1 MLKKIRIWKIDLKNR
16 LKNSLKS
23 IFENYL
29 KKNKFENFSGK
40 HIRELF
46 WKTDMRMV
54 LENKSKNCFDFKD
67 DF

>member
-1 MLKKIRIWKIDLKNR
+1 MWVYTLWICHACLMGYVNNR
-16 LKNSLKS
+16 
-23 IFENYL
+23 
-29 KKNKFENFSGK
+29 FENFFGK

-54 LENKSKNCFDFKD
+54 LENKSKNSFDFKD

>member
-1 MLKKIRIWKIDLKNR
+1 MKNR
-16 LKNSLKS
+16 
-23 IFENYL
+23 FEKQIKKFFEKHIWEL
-29 KKNKFENFSGK
+29 FKKKNKFKNFSGK

-54 LENKSKNCFDFKD
+54 LENKSKNSFDFKD